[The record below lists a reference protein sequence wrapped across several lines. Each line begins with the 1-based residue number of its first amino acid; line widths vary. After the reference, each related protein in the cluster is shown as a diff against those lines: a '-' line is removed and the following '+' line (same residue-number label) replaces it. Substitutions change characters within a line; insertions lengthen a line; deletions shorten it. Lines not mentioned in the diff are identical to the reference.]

1 MNWNR
6 GHSPPFQ
13 GGVAA
18 TPRSGRG
25 GCVSDKN
32 HPGCASQ
39 GTGPFLGGA
48 QPPLLGKEGNALD
61 SNSFTGPTVPK
72 SDYRQI
78 RVIALGL
85 TRHQGR
91 DNLGQAN
98 KRKFLELLFMV
109 TRTPSGKR
117 ADNCFAATSM
127 PSVESAGVSK
137 TATNSL

>member
-6 GHSPPFQ
+6 GHSPPWK

-48 QPPLLGKEGNALD
+48 QPPLLGKEGNALN
-61 SNSFTGPTVPK
+61 SNSFTPSMTASGRLLRLRSLHREIQVLRYASTVLAKRVRKKPY
-72 SDYRQI
+72 SSLGFRQ
-78 RVIALGL
+78 VVVV
-85 TRHQGR
+85 QV
-91 DNLGQAN
+91 D
-98 KRKFLELLFMV
+98 V
-109 TRTPSGKR
+109 
-117 ADNCFAATSM
+117 
-127 PSVESAGVSK
+127 
-137 TATNSL
+137 

>member
-25 GCVSDKN
+25 GCVSDEN

-48 QPPLLGKEGNALD
+48 QPPLLGKEGNAHD
-61 SNSFTGPTVPK
+61 SNSFTP
-72 SDYRQI
+72 S
-78 RVIALGL
+78 
-85 TRHQGR
+85 
-91 DNLGQAN
+91 
-98 KRKFLELLFMV
+98 
-109 TRTPSGKR
+109 TP
-117 ADNCFAATSM
+117 A
-127 PSVESAGVSK
+127 
-137 TATNSL
+137 NSLTNGESRWSARSNGQLSISLNTNLNSTSTKLNSPCLSLSLHTNAASCSIDLRQTYWISGLSVWCTSSLFS